1 MKILKN
7 IFYLIF
13 PLVVGSIVGLVISP
27 YIDYNTLVK
36 PPLSPPSIV
45 FPIAWT
51 IIYILMGISYFI
63 FKLNNNDD
71 KTSIIFYLQ
80 LFVNAMW
87 SIIFFVWKLR
97 FFAIIWTLLLLF
109 LVIYLFTLFLKKEKI
124 SAYLNIPYILWL
136 LFATYLTIGVYIL
149 N

>member
-71 KTSIIFYLQ
+71 KTSIIYYLQ